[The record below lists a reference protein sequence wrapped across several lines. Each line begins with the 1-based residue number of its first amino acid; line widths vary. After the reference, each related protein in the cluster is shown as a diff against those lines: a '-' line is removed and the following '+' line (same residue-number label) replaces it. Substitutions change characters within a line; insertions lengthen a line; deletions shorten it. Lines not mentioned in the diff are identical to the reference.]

1 MLCISYNGF
10 RHENIPDILAIHLV
24 PFKLSLLTKRS
35 KVMWAAHTFSILCMC
50 VQTLLK
56 LCHVTAHVIIL
67 THSMSICYISAIT
80 SNTET
85 SVTFHIKF
93 ASSVWAAEWPPLGK
107 KLLTPLT
114 ICSLRILTI
123 CNFSYFPFWF

>member
-1 MLCISYNGF
+1 MDDNSTATSTEYVLLCISYNGI

-24 PFKLSLLTKRS
+24 PFKLFLLTQRG
-35 KVMWAAHTFSILCMC
+35 KVMWQRIRFPILCMC

-80 SNTET
+80 NNTET
-85 SVTFHIKF
+85 SVTFHLKC
-93 ASSVWAAEWPPLGK
+93 ASSSSVWAAE
-107 KLLTPLT
+107 
-114 ICSLRILTI
+114 
-123 CNFSYFPFWF
+123 